1 MDEQELGEI
10 MAEPERGGIASVPLD
25 SALDLNA
32 LIASLRAAGAQQF
45 DPVRWHFMEVL
56 AGRALSHGGSVRRAL
71 DAKLA
76 QALAAFQ
83 ERFDRARLDAEEA
96 VASNATQ
103 YPAAADDL
111 RRLLAAGDFNG
122 LRRRIATLSSGGE
135 RATLGLG
142 ALVRRLEQHA
152 AQTPDAPS
160 QGQGHAGSR
169 AELKTIRNFRNVWSK
184 LSADKRVTQALE
196 QAPADA
202 GPINSQML
210 VLRSLAMMRDI
221 SPDYLNR
228 FMSYADA
235 LLCLDQCESESK
247 RGAGTGRM

>member
-1 MDEQELGEI
+1 MDEQEFGV
-10 MAEPERGGIASVPLD
+10 AEPERGEVAPGPFD
-25 SALDLNA
+25 PALDLDT

-56 AGRALSHGGSVRRAL
+56 TARAQAHDGSVRRSL

-83 ERFDRARLDAEEA
+83 ERFDRARADAEEA
-96 VASNATQ
+96 VVSNAAQ

-152 AQTPDAPS
+152 AQTPDAQP
-160 QGQGHAGSR
+160 QGPGQAHAGSR

-202 GPINSQML
+202 GPINSHML

-247 RGAGTGRM
+247 RGAGTGRT

>member
-1 MDEQELGEI
+1 MD
-10 MAEPERGGIASVPLD
+10 EPERGEIVAGPLD
-25 SALDLNA
+25 SAFDFNA
-32 LIASLRAAGAQQF
+32 SLACLRAAGAQQF
-45 DPVRWHFMEVL
+45 DPVRWHFIEVL
-56 AGRALSHGGSVRRAL
+56 ATRALAHGGSVRRSL

-83 ERFDRARLDAEEA
+83 ERFDRARADAEEA
-96 VASNATQ
+96 VARNAAQ

-122 LRRRIATLSSGGE
+122 LRRLIATLSRGDE

-152 AQTPDAPS
+152 AQTPDAHS
-160 QGQGHAGSR
+160 EGHAGSR
-169 AELKTIRNFRNVWSK
+169 SELKTIRNFRNVWSK
-184 LSADKRVTQALE
+184 LSADKRVARALE

-202 GPINSQML
+202 GPINSHML
-210 VLRSLAMMRDI
+210 VLRSLAAMRDI

-235 LLCLDQCESESK
+235 LLCLDHCESESK
-247 RGAGTGRM
+247 RGAGTVRT